1 VVAELTGTQM
11 TIAAVTEQTLISDG
25 SALHLMSEAKE

>member
-1 VVAELTGTQM
+1 M

-25 SALHLMSEAKE
+25 SALHLMSEA